1 MIIKEDLADIL
12 DWFKGVIYLWLNM
25 FIVFFSPI
33 VWVALLVGIATI
45 VDMVFG
51 IWKNIKLGHKINSK
65 KMRSGFLSKTFVYVG
80 LVLFVFAIDHL
91 LLNQIF
97 ELFINSKYLPTKLFA
112 LILIGIEVYSMD
124 ESYKEIKGKSFLNVM
139 FLTIKKMNNARKK
152 LENKIK

>member
-97 ELFINSKYLPTKLFA
+97 ELFIN
-112 LILIGIEVYSMD
+112 
-124 ESYKEIKGKSFLNVM
+124 
-139 FLTIKKMNNARKK
+139 
-152 LENKIK
+152 